1 MFFTFIVASLLL
13 QKHQDALHKSLS
25 SMHSMQP
32 DDLNNVMKLLL
43 PEKLMTEE
51 DKIAFTED
59 SKVESIVSAI
69 QKKAADLESLEKLSK
84 VLSKYPQTEVVAA
97 AIQNDYGTNS
107 ALTM

>member
-51 DKIAFTED
+51 DKMAFTKD

-69 QKKAADLESLEKLSK
+69 QKKAADLESLEKFF
-84 VLSKYPQTEVVAA
+84 
-97 AIQNDYGTNS
+97 QNTPK
-107 ALTM
+107 LK